1 MKAIVKFAY
10 GKEGMGVMEVP
21 EPSPKEGEL
30 KVKVLAAGI
39 CGGDIHSMLDERDT
53 IMPVTLGHEYVG
65 QIVEVCGDV
74 GEFKVGDYVVTLP
87 ACYGCG
93 ECEFCKAGLVT
104 LCPQRASIGTHRN
117 GAMAEYVV
125 VPAKYSFKVPDDEE
139 DKISYALTEP
149 FNCAV
154 RGVYERINVNPGDVA
169 VVSGPGTIGQ
179 FAMQALKAR
188 GAYVIASGLKDD
200 AHRLK
205 LALELGAD
213 EAVDNFDDLQ
223 AALQRIRPGGADIVV
238 EAAGHPASLATCL
251 KVAKKLGTLLCL
263 GTYGGH
269 NISVRW
275 DTTHEK
281 ELAVY
286 GSNSTAMSTWEIGL
300 GLIRDKKVNLAPLV
314 SLKLPLSEWKRG
326 FDAVINK
333 EAYKVVFCPDL
344 DKEA

>member
-10 GKEGMGVMEVP
+10 GKDGMGVREVP
-21 EPSPKEGEL
+21 EPIPGEGEM

-65 QIVEVCGDV
+65 QVVETCGDV

-87 ACYGCG
+87 ACYSCG
-93 ECEFCKAGLVT
+93 ECEFCKAGMVT

-125 VPAKYSFKVPDDEE
+125 VPAKYSFKVPDEEE

-154 RGVYERINVNPGDVA
+154 HGVYERINVKPGDVA

-179 FAMQALKAR
+179 FAVQALKSR

-213 EAVDNFDDLQ
+213 VAVDNFDDLQ
-223 AALQRIRPGGADIVV
+223 KEIKKVNPAGADIVV
-238 EAAGHPASLATCL
+238 EAAGHPASLSTCL
-251 KVAKKLGTLLCL
+251 KVAKMKGTLLVL

-269 NISVRW
+269 DITFRF

-281 ELAVY
+281 EMDVY
-286 GSNSTAMSTWEIGL
+286 ASNSTAMSTWDIGL
-300 GLIRDKKVNLAPLV
+300 KLINEKKVNLGPLV

-326 FDAVINK
+326 FEAVINK
-333 EAYKVVFCPDL
+333 EAYKVVFCPEL
-344 DKEA
+344 DRK